1 MGLSVTIKGVNRV
14 RNSLRG
20 LTAMDKTIINSEL
33 RAWAQRV
40 RRMLKSKP
48 YPSKRAGQRYA
59 RTGRLANSWGA
70 EQRRSGEVSIRN
82 SADYATWVVGDK
94 QAWMHAGRW
103 WQARPTIEDEIPEL
117 TRELSEKIQ
126 RTWGNG

>member
-1 MGLSVTIKGVNRV
+1 MGFSVTVRGVNRI
-14 RNSLRG
+14 RNALRSLA
-20 LTAMDKTIINSEL
+20 AMDRTVLEPEL

-40 RRMLKSKP
+40 RRLLKSKP

-59 RTGRLANSWGA
+59 RTGRLANSWGV
-70 EQRRSGEVSIRN
+70 EQGKSGEVSIRN
-82 SADYATWVVGDK
+82 SAAYATWVVGDK

-117 TRELSEKIQ
+117 TREISEKIR
-126 RTWGNG
+126 RTWENG